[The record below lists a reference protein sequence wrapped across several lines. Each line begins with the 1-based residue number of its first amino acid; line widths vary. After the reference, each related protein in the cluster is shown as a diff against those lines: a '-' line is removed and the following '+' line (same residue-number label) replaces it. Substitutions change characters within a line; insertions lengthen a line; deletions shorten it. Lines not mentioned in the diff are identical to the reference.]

1 MIIYQSKPLSTL
13 HIKIGEK
20 MPNVFTPLTGG
31 GVVVVVVSG
40 GAKTT
45 VSGTNTNTNTDT
57 YSWVAAAAGGGE
69 ARERKSRV
77 GSRLGSHCSSGCR
90 VD

>member
-1 MIIYQSKPLSTL
+1 MPQ
-13 HIKIGEK
+13 K

-31 GVVVVVVSG
+31 EVVVVVAG
-40 GAKTT
+40 LTLTG
-45 VSGTNTNTNTDT
+45 TNTDT
-57 YSWVAAAAGGGE
+57 YSWVAAAAGAGE